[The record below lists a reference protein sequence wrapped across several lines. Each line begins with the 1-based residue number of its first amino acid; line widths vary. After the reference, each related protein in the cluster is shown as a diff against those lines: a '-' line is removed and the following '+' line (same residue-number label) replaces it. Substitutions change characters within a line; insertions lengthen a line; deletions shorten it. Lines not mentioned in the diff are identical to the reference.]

1 MLRGKKGPELLPLF
15 TMMFGRFR
23 HSFLSFERE
32 GCGLFDGGCR
42 RFCQRTIT
50 NGGEGGDGGN
60 GGGGESGGRS
70 YFLNWQL
77 GREVSTAST
86 GLSCSKP

>member
-1 MLRGKKGPELLPLF
+1 MVVK
-15 TMMFGRFR
+15 
-23 HSFLSFERE
+23 
-32 GCGLFDGGCR
+32 
-42 RFCQRTIT
+42 
-50 NGGEGGDGGN
+50 GGDGGN